1 MLLTAVQLAWPARS
15 RVAGTLLG
23 LALLLTDWRGH
34 AAQGT
39 DGDYLIDVWTGE
51 NGLPSSSV
59 TAIAQTPD
67 GYLWVGTYNGLA
79 RFDGVRF
86 VRFDPSDTP
95 ALPKARRLYVDRT
108 GTLWINTYDGS
119 LVSYRDREF
128 KLQWKGDNSADATI
142 ASVALRPEQ
151 TVFLLH
157 TGELIR
163 KRSGEKEW
171 QLLRPPGASSGA
183 LCVEDGSGTLWGR
196 NRDHRLWRL
205 SGERFE
211 NVPSNGGLEGKQI
224 NTLVADA
231 QGRVW
236 AGTEKAVAVWEGGC
250 FRTMTPTNGAPEVS
264 VSFLYPARGDEF
276 WILDNERVRKARD
289 RQWLVEAEACRG
301 VFTARMDRFG
311 AQEDNNGGVWFYHYG
326 KGIFHVRSDGE
337 ARQLATEEEFPG
349 ERVDCFFRDREGNLW
364 AGVDR
369 GGLVRLRQKRFQT
382 LMPSENRVLV
392 TDSGG
397 ASHLRTHAGPPEPRL
412 TTPVKAAVSVAEDSE
427 GALWIGTYGAGLL
440 RWQDGTWQ
448 SFAVPGGTRRG
459 FVFSVCPD
467 TQNRIWA
474 SAGEEDLFVGTQGQF
489 QPSSPAVHG
498 VKTLL
503 VAKDG
508 RLWIGTKS
516 SLWSGVQ
523 GQLRQF
529 RPEEGM
535 PRGTD
540 MRALA
545 EGLNGEIWA
554 GADNGTLYRVL
565 SNHIDSFKVNDGAP
579 AQPIWSL
586 LADEDGSVWLG
597 TFRGGLMN
605 FRDGKFVRYT
615 ARDGLPNEV
624 ICQILQDGRG
634 RLWMGSQ
641 QGIFCVPK
649 SELRAFAEGKQKT
662 INCTAYGRYDGL
674 PSLECSGSYQ
684 PAAWRARDG
693 RLLFTTLKGVVSVQ
707 PEETTPNQLPPPV
720 VIEDVLVD
728 GQQSP
733 LRAPGSALLSVAP
746 GKRQIEFRFTGLS
759 FVSPDRV
766 RFRYKLDGLEKEYI
780 AAGTRRSAQ
789 YSFLRPGDY
798 KFHVTACNNDGVWNE
813 QGAMLALSVLPHFY
827 ETWWFLSL
835 TGIAAAGSVAG
846 SVRHFVTR
854 RLRGQLEQLEQQRA
868 VERDRA
874 RIAQDI
880 HDDLGA
886 GLTQIMLLSELARR
900 EPPQVQNHL
909 GQISDMARELTRTM
923 DEIVWAVDPQHDT
936 LNGLMDYASAYTQEF
951 LRIAGIRCRLDLP
964 ASLPAMHVDAE
975 LRYNLF
981 LALKEAL
988 NNIVKHARASEVW
1001 LRLRLEGDGF
1011 KLVIE
1016 DNGQGL
1022 PVVAAVAENGERLVS
1037 GHGLNN
1043 LEKRLRAVGGR
1054 CDVYSSA
1061 GKGTRIEMATRNGAS
1076 PSPVVVIA
1084 DHGSNGVK

>member
-1 MLLTAVQLAWPARS
+1 MLLNAVRLTWPVRGWLDGPRFAAALIFAAW
-15 RVAGTLLG
+15 
-23 LALLLTDWRGH
+23 
-34 AAQGT
+34 AAQAATGA
-39 DGDYLIDVWTGE
+39 GDYLIDVWTGE
-51 NGLPSSSV
+51 NGLPNSSV

-95 ALPKARRLYVDRT
+95 ALPKARIRRLYVDPA

-119 LVSYRDREF
+119 LISCRGIDFHLE
-128 KLQWKGDNSADATI
+128 WKGNNSADATI
-142 ASVALRPEQ
+142 AAVALHPDR
-151 TVFLLH
+151 TIFLLH
-157 TGELIR
+157 SGELIR
-163 KRSGEKEW
+163 RRSGDKEW
-171 QLLRPPGASSGA
+171 QVLRPPGASSGA
-183 LCVEDGSGTLWGR
+183 LCVEDGHGVLWGR
-196 NRDHRLWRL
+196 NRDQKLWRYAD
-205 SGERFE
+205 EHFE
-211 NVPSNGGLEGKQI
+211 TLPPNAGLQGRQI
-224 NTLVADA
+224 NALVTDA

-236 AGTEKAVAVWEGGC
+236 AGTEKEVAVWENGC
-250 FRTMTPTNGAPEVS
+250 FQTMTPTNGDSELNVA
-264 VSFLYPARGDEF
+264 FLSPARNGEF

-289 RQWLVEAEACRG
+289 RQWILEAEACRG
-301 VFTARMDRFG
+301 VFTGRMDRFG
-311 AQEDNNGGVWFYHYG
+311 AQEDRNGGAWFYHYG
-326 KGIFHVRSDGE
+326 KGIFHVRPDGE

-349 ERVDCFFRDREGNLW
+349 ERVDCFFEDREGNLW

-382 LMPSENRVLV
+382 LIPPENRLLV
-392 TDSGG
+392 PNHAPDDDSTPRRG
-397 ASHLRTHAGPPEPRL
+397 AERVT
-412 TTPVKAAVSVAEDSE
+412 VKAAVSVAEDSG

-440 RWQDGTWQ
+440 RCQDGIWQ

-467 TQNRIWA
+467 AQNRLWV
-474 SAGEEDLFVGTQGQF
+474 SAGEEDLFLESEGQF

-498 VKTLL
+498 VKALL
-503 VAKDG
+503 TGHDG
-508 RLWIGTKS
+508 RLWVGTKNG
-516 SLWSGVQ
+516 LWTGIQ
-523 GQLRQF
+523 GQMRQF
-529 RPEEGM
+529 RAEEGIA
-535 PRGTD
+535 RGTD
-540 MRALA
+540 IRALA
-545 EGLNGEIWA
+545 EGAAGEIWA

-565 SNHIDSFKVNDGAP
+565 SNHIDSFQVSDGLP

-597 TFRGGLMN
+597 TFRGGLLN
-605 FRDGKFVRYT
+605 FGAGKFVRYT
-615 ARDGLPNEV
+615 ARDGLPNDV
-624 ICQILQDGRG
+624 ICQILDDGRG

-641 QGIFCVPK
+641 QGIFCVTK
-649 SELRAFAEGKQKT
+649 AELRAFAAGQQKS
-662 INCTAYGRYDGL
+662 INCTGYGRYDGL
-674 PSLECSGSYQ
+674 PSLECSSSYQ
-684 PAAWRARDG
+684 PAAWRAKDG
-693 RLLFTTLKGVVSVQ
+693 RLLFTTLKGVVAVQ
-707 PEETTPNQLPPPV
+707 PEDTTPNRLPPPV

-728 GQQSP
+728 GQHSAFNPSP
-733 LRAPGSALLSVAP
+733 SAPLSVAP

-766 RFRYKLDGLEKEYI
+766 RFRYKLDGLDKDYLE
-780 AAGTRRSAQ
+780 AGTRRSAQ
-789 YSFLRPGDY
+789 YSFLRPGNY
-798 KFHVTACNNDGVWNE
+798 TFHVTACNNDGVWNE
-813 QGAMLALSVLPHFY
+813 SGATLALGVLPHFY
-827 ETWWFLSL
+827 ETWWFLTL
-835 TGIAAAGSVAG
+835 AGVAAAGSVATT
-846 SVRHFVTR
+846 VRHFVGR
-854 RLRGQLEQLEQQRA
+854 RLRVQLEHLQQQRA

-900 EPPQVQNHL
+900 EPAQALQNHL
-909 GQISDMARELTRTM
+909 GQISEMARGLTRTM

-988 NNIVKHARASEVW
+988 NNIVKHARATEVW
-1001 LRLRLEGDGF
+1001 LRLRLRPNGF
-1011 KLVIE
+1011 VLVVE

-1022 PVVAAVAENGERLVS
+1022 PGAAAGVQNGERLIS

-1054 CDVYSSA
+1054 CEVFSA
-1061 GKGTRIEMATRNGAS
+1061 AGEGTRIEMAARTGES
-1076 PSPVVVIA
+1076 PSPVVAI
-1084 DHGSNGVK
+1084 GLNGENGIK